1 MLRFELAS
9 KACGYDIRS
18 LGTGGLT
25 VRSPVA
31 IGTAVDMV
39 KAPLIY
45 KGKVR
50 ELYDLGEHYLIVVT
64 DRISA
69 FDYVLD
75 PPVPNKGNV
84 LNQLSAFWFKMTET
98 F

>member
-1 MLRFELAS
+1 MTAPSQALS
-9 KACGYDIRS
+9 
-18 LGTGGLT
+18 
-25 VRSPVA
+25 
-31 IGTAVDMV
+31 TAVDYI

-50 ELYDLGEHYLIVVT
+50 ELYDLGEHFLIVVT

-75 PPVPNKGNV
+75 PVSYTHLTLPTICSV
-84 LNQLSAFWFKMTET
+84 
-98 F
+98 

>member
-1 MLRFELAS
+1 MTAQPQALS
-9 KACGYDIRS
+9 
-18 LGTGGLT
+18 
-25 VRSPVA
+25 
-31 IGTAVDMV
+31 TAVDYI

-50 ELYDLGEHYLIVVT
+50 ELYDLGEHFLIVVT

-75 PPVPNKGNV
+75 PAVPDKAMYSIACPHIG
-84 LNQLSAFWFKMTET
+84 SDKRPIFK
-98 F
+98 